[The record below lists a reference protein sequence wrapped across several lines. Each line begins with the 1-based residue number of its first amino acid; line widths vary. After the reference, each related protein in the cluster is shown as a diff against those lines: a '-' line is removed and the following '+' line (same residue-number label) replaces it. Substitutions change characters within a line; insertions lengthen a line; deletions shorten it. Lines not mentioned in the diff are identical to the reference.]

1 MINSVKINLLKKF
14 IILIENIQALTN
26 NDIYSIVRI
35 KKYNNLKLFLDNN
48 FSKAYVQWKKNY
60 KYLKRDLLLLHNI
73 SYNHWIRSY
82 IAKNITRKNKFLNCL
97 CYLGIFK
104 NFILLILFYIKVK
117 NSKIKFHNKILN
129 INKNDILDGF
139 KFHFLSSQKESRF
152 KEIANYLEIN
162 FNESIK
168 YENLNFIYK
177 IAILN
182 FKERDQSKLTT
193 LNNVIKYCLKFPFM
207 AKHHKQLFQGLYI
220 YNYFKKNSSKKTQY
234 TLAKEIYSM
243 ETRSL
248 AIASTKYKNSTY
260 IIKHNKFEALPYD
273 MYSLNM
279 SNKPIYLENLLTSK
293 RKKIFKI
300 KDNSLESTIVI
311 QASDS
316 CGSSISTYEFDSYVD
331 IINVLEK
338 LNYKG
343 EIIFKFHPA
352 NINFFVYLKKNI
364 CLYHLR
370 SKNIKLKFAHKNK
383 DIESYASTC
392 NFMISIDYSTSFLDI
407 LKMNVPIIYF
417 NRNFDRHI
425 INKSSQINNFSIY
438 EMVSSKQDLEKKI
451 IDLLWL
457 NN

>member
-60 KYLKRDLLLLHNI
+60 KCLKGDLLVLHNI

-82 IAKNITRKNKFLNCL
+82 IATNITRKNKFLNFL

-139 KFHFLSSQKESRF
+139 KFHFLSSQKDSRF

-177 IAILN
+177 IAIIN

-193 LNNVIKYCLKFPFM
+193 LNNVIKYCLRFPFM

-220 YNYFKKNSSKKTQY
+220 YNYFKKNSKKTQY

-248 AIASTKYKNSTY
+248 AIASTKYKNATY

-279 SNKPIYLENLLTSK
+279 SNNPIYLENLLTAK

-300 KDNSLESTIVI
+300 KDNSLESIIVI

-352 NINFFVYLKKNI
+352 NINFFVNLKKNI

-383 DIESYASTC
+383 NIESYASTC
-392 NFMISIDYSTSFLDI
+392 NFLISIDYSTSFLDI
-407 LKMNVPIIYF
+407 LNMNIPIIYF

-425 INKSSQINNFSIY
+425 INRSSQINNFSNY
-438 EMVSSKQDLEKKI
+438 EMVSSKHELEKKLI
-451 IDLLWL
+451 NLI
-457 NN
+457 

>member
-1 MINSVKINLLKKF
+1 MINSIKINLIKNF
-14 IILIENIQALTN
+14 IKSIEIIQALTN
-26 NDIYSIVRI
+26 TDIYSIVRI

-48 FSKAYVQWKKNY
+48 FSNSYIRWKENNKSLE
-60 KYLKRDLLLLHNI
+60 KDLLLLHNI

-82 IAKNITRKNKFLNCL
+82 LATKITRKNIILNFS
-97 CYLGIFK
+97 CYLGIIK
-104 NFILLILFYIKVK
+104 NLILLILFYIKVK
-117 NSKIKFHNKILN
+117 ISQIRFDNKIIN
-129 INKNDILDGF
+129 INNKNGIDDI
-139 KFHFLSSQKESRF
+139 KYKFLSSQKGSRF
-152 KEIANYLEIN
+152 EEIANYLENN

-168 YENLNFIYK
+168 YENVNFIYK
-177 IAILN
+177 FEISN
-182 FKERDQSKLTT
+182 FKEKDLSKINI
-193 LNNVIKYCLKFPFM
+193 LNSVIKYCLRFPFM

-220 YNYFKKNSSKKTQY
+220 YNYFKKNSLKKTHFS
-234 TLAKEIYSM
+234 LAKEIYSM

-248 AIASTKYKNSTY
+248 AIASTKYKNATY

-279 SNKPIYLENLLTSK
+279 SNKPIYLDDLLTAK
-293 RKKIFKI
+293 EEKIFKT
-300 KDNSLESTIVI
+300 KDKSLGKTIVI

-352 NINFFVYLKKNI
+352 NIKFFVNLKKDI
-364 CLYHLR
+364 CSYYLR
-370 SKNIKLKFAHKNK
+370 SKKIKLKFAHKNK
-383 DIESYASTC
+383 DIETYASTC

-407 LKMNVPIIYF
+407 LRMNIPIVYF

-438 EMVSSKQDLEKKI
+438 EMVSSKQELEKKLI
-451 IDLLWL
+451 NLL
-457 NN
+457 

>member
-14 IILIENIQALTN
+14 IKLIEIIQALTN
-26 NDIYSIVRI
+26 NDIYSIIRI

-48 FSKAYVQWKKNY
+48 FYSSYLQWKRNY
-60 KYLKRDLLLLHNI
+60 KYLKKDLLVLHNI

-82 IAKNITRKNKFLNCL
+82 LAINLTRKNKIYNFLCN
-97 CYLGIFK
+97 LGIFK

-117 NSKIKFHNKILN
+117 NSNIKFQNKILN
-129 INKNDILDGF
+129 INNNNLLDEDELQ
-139 KFHFLSSQKESRF
+139 FLSSQKESRF
-152 KEIANYLEIN
+152 EEIANYLENN

-168 YENLNFIYK
+168 YENLNFTYK
-177 IAILN
+177 LELVN
-182 FKERDQSKLTT
+182 FKKKDQSKLTI
-193 LNNVIKYCLKFPFM
+193 LNNVIKYCLRFPFM

-220 YNYFKKNSSKKTQY
+220 YNYFKKSSLKKTQY
-234 TLAKEIYSM
+234 SLAKEIYSM

-248 AIASTKYKNSTY
+248 AIASTKYKNATY

-279 SNKPIYLENLLTSK
+279 SINPIYLEDLLTSK
-293 RKKIFKI
+293 REKIFKT

-352 NINFFVYLKKNI
+352 NINFFVNLKKNI

-383 DIESYASTC
+383 NIESYASKC

-407 LKMNVPIIYF
+407 LKMNIPIIYF

-425 INKSSQINNFSIY
+425 INRSSQINNFSIY
-438 EMVSSKQDLEKKI
+438 EMVSSKQDLEKKLI
-451 IDLLWL
+451 NLLS
-457 NN
+457 